1 MLKLD
6 QEFHKAHS
14 ELANTIGGLNTA
26 LRTTSQATG
35 DVAASEGHCES
46 CNIIVDDCDTCVL
59 KALNGNYGGGVTI
72 CAIDKTADTFRC
84 TFGSVPINCPLIK
97 NDIVVKLKKGARV
110 MSPIEGQEE

>member
-35 DVAASEGHCES
+35 DVAASEGHCIEYPTL
-46 CNIIVDDCDTCVL
+46 C
-59 KALNGNYGGGVTI
+59 
-72 CAIDKTADTFRC
+72 DKTKSIVKACKLVVQCHDDWQSDVQT
-84 TFGSVPINCPLIK
+84 TPITLVQACEQLNCL
-97 NDIVVKLKKGARV
+97 LKR
-110 MSPIEGQEE
+110 MRTPIEGQEE